1 MHSIAGFIIRTSSF
15 VSKELVEILRQTR
28 LLLALVLGPFL
39 ILLLFGVGY
48 RNEARALRMIFVVQ
62 SGQQSVEQQVQ
73 QYATS
78 LGPQLDF
85 RGIVNNE
92 GEALAQLARNQVDA
106 VVVVPSDV
114 EQKIRKSEQPVV
126 KLYHREIDPTQSSY
140 VQYVAQIYVDELN
153 RRVLRSMAEQGQKEA
168 GTVQE
173 DIKTAKSSAH
183 AMRLAYEAGNGA
195 EAQQQRSSM
204 TQSLGAVPLGGG
216 ASLGARQAVANTMG
230 PNQGAGDNSGS
241 ASDIMKTL
249 ESINANNSSQEK
261 TPTNQGSYSNEAQR
275 A

>member
-85 RGIVNNE
+85 RGSVENE
-92 GEALAQLARNQVDA
+92 GQALAELSRGQVDA

-114 EQKIRKSEQPVV
+114 EQKIRKNEQPVV
-126 KLYHREIDPTQSSY
+126 KLYHREIDPTQTSY

-153 RRVLRSMAEQGQKEA
+153 RRVLRSIAQQGQKEA
-168 GTVQE
+168 GTVQQ
-173 DIKTAKSSAH
+173 DIKTAKTSAH
-183 AMRLAYEAGNGA
+183 AMRRAYESGKGA
-195 EAQQQRSSM
+195 QAQQQRPSM
-204 TQSLGAVPLGGG
+204 TQSLGAVSLGVG
-216 ASLGARQAVANTMG
+216 ASLGVLQGVENTMG
-230 PNQGAGDNSGS
+230 PNQGAG
-241 ASDIMKTL
+241 
-249 ESINANNSSQEK
+249 E
-261 TPTNQGSYSNEAQR
+261 
-275 A
+275 